1 MKNEE
6 GLARRPEGESQFAT
20 AQLYADIID
29 LPHYEPKHHPRMSM
43 WNRAAQFAPFAA
55 LTGYDA
61 AIRESGRYTDDWV
74 GLSESRNE
82 EMNRKM
88 ELIVSM
94 LPEHPSVTIEYFV
107 PDEHKSGGSYQ
118 TYTGNIKRIDEYEQT
133 MVMTDGKKIQLRMI
147 RNITF

>member
-1 MKNEE
+1 MTND
-6 GLARRPEGESQFAT
+6 
-20 AQLYADIID
+20 YDDIIN

-61 AIRESGRYTDDWV
+61 AIQESGRLTDNWV
-74 GLSESRNE
+74 GLSESGNE

-107 PDEHKSGGSYQ
+107 PDEHKAGGSYQ
-118 TYTGNIKRIDEYEQT
+118 SVTGAVKRIDDIERFIEL
-133 MVMTDGKKIQLRMI
+133 TDGTKVVIGAIRDIKIIDSLD
-147 RNITF
+147 

>member
-1 MKNEE
+1 MDN
-6 GLARRPEGESQFAT
+6 
-20 AQLYADIID
+20 YDDIIN
-29 LPHYEPKHHPRMSM
+29 LPHHVSKRHPQMSM

-61 AIRESGRYTDDWV
+61 AIQESGRFTDNWV
-74 GLSESRNE
+74 GLSESGNE

-107 PDEHKSGGSYQ
+107 PDGHKEGGSYQ
-118 TYTGNIKRIDEYEQT
+118 NYIGNVKRIDEYEKCIEF
-133 MVMTDGKKIQLRMI
+133 TDGKKVPLDVI
-147 RNITF
+147 REIKID

>member
-20 AQLYADIID
+20 AQLYADIMD

-61 AIRESGRYTDDWV
+61 AIREV
-74 GLSESRNE
+74 A
-82 EMNRKM
+82 
-88 ELIVSM
+88 EL
-94 LPEHPSVTIEYFV
+94 H
-107 PDEHKSGGSYQ
+107 
-118 TYTGNIKRIDEYEQT
+118 
-133 MVMTDGKKIQLRMI
+133 
-147 RNITF
+147 